1 MPDPNPPA
9 PPVEQPPAEQPPAE
23 QSPAEQL
30 SLEQKAAL
38 LSGRDYW
45 STQAFDAAG
54 VPSVVLTDGPHGVR
68 RQVQFDRLGPHD
80 AVPATCFPPAV
91 AVGSSWD
98 PGVAGRIGAAVGR
111 EARALGVHV
120 VLGPGVNIKRSP
132 LCGRNFEY
140 YSEDPLLAGVLGAA
154 HIEGQQGQG
163 AGASVKHFAAN
174 NQETDRMLVSADAD
188 ERTLREIYLPA
199 FERIVAQAGPA
210 TVMCAYNKVNGV
222 YAAQNRWLLTEVLRG
237 EWGFAGAVVSDWGA
251 VHDPVAAV
259 AAGLDLEMPG
269 TGGRSAR
276 QIVDAVRAGELDEAV
291 VDAAVGRV
299 LTLTGLAA
307 GPAGLAAGPAGPTG
321 RTGGFDAD
329 AHHALAR
336 QVATD
341 CAVLLKNDSGALP
354 LAGGGPIAVV
364 GEFARTPRYQGGGSS
379 HVNPTRVDAALD
391 AIHALAG
398 RHGRSVAFAPGF
410 TVDGS
415 GDGSGDPATLREE
428 AVAAARL
435 AEVTVVFAG
444 LGEREE
450 SEGFDRET
458 LDLPAAQV
466 ALIRAVAAASPR
478 TVVVLSHGGVVS
490 LEGWH
495 DDVDAILDGFLLG
508 QAGGP
513 AVADLLF
520 GVANPSGHLAE
531 TIPLRLAD
539 NPSYVNFPGEQGHVR
554 YGEGVMVGYRWY
566 NTVGLPVRYPF
577 GHGLSYTTFT
587 TGEVAVEVTGPD
599 TARARVTVTNT
610 GGRAGQHVV
619 QVYVAT
625 TAGPVRRPS
634 RELRAFTKVSLEPGE
649 TRTVPLDLDR
659 RAFAYYDIRAAG
671 WVVAPGAYII
681 QIGENAATVAGEA
694 AITLTGD
701 LVIHELTL
709 DSTVRDW
716 LTHPIVG
723 ATLLDE
729 LTAGMTD
736 EQRAGWPADPD
747 LLRSVASMP
756 IHQALRMLGGAVPEA
771 TLQRLMARSRDQAG
785 RPTPTR
791 FP

>member
-1 MPDPNPPA
+1 MPEPNPTA
-9 PPVEQPPAEQPPAE
+9 PSVEPPPAEQLAVDQLGLE
-23 QSPAEQL
+23 QPSVEQL

-38 LSGRDYW
+38 LSGRDFW

-54 VPSVVLTDGPHGVR
+54 VPSIVLTDGPHGVR
-68 RQVQFDRLGPHD
+68 RQVHFDRLGPHD

-98 PGVAGRIGAAVGR
+98 PRVAGRIGAAIGR

-154 HIEGQQGQG
+154 HVHGQQGQG
-163 AGASVKHFAAN
+163 VGASVKHFAAN

-188 ERTLREIYLPA
+188 ERTLREIYLTA
-199 FERIVAQAGPA
+199 FERIVTQAQPA

-269 TGGRSAR
+269 TGGQSAQR
-276 QIVDAVRAGELDEAV
+276 IVDAVRAGELDEAV
-291 VDAAVGRV
+291 VDAAVGRLLA
-299 LTLTGLAA
+299 LTALATHPAALAA
-307 GPAGLAAGPAGPTG
+307 DPAGPAGPI
-321 RTGGFDAD
+321 GGFDVD

-336 QVATD
+336 QVAAD
-341 CAVLLKNDSGALP
+341 CAVLLKNDGGTLP
-354 LAGGGPIAVV
+354 LTGGGPIAVI

-379 HVNPTRVDAALD
+379 NVNPTRVDAALD
-391 AIHALAG
+391 AIRALAAGPG
-398 RHGRSVAFAPGF
+398 RGVGFAPGF

-415 GDGSGDPATLREE
+415 GDTAALRAE
-428 AVAAARL
+428 AVATARD

-444 LGEREE
+444 LGDREE

-466 ALIRAVAAASPR
+466 DLIRAVAAASPR

-513 AVADLLF
+513 ALADLLF

-566 NTVGLPVRYPF
+566 DTVGLPVRYPF

-587 TGEVAVEVTGPD
+587 TGDLTAEVTGPD
-599 TARARVTVTNT
+599 TARAFVAVTNT

-619 QVYVAT
+619 QLYVAT

-649 TRTVPLDLDR
+649 TRTVTLDLDR
-659 RAFAYYDIRAAG
+659 RAFAYYDIRSAG
-671 WVVAPGAYII
+671 WIVAPGTYVI
-681 QIGENAATVAGEA
+681 QIGENAAAMAGEA

-701 LVIHELTL
+701 LVIPELTL
-709 DSTVRDW
+709 DSTVGDW
-716 LTHPIVG
+716 FTHPIVG
-723 ATLLDE
+723 ATLLGE

-736 EQRAGWPADPD
+736 EQRSGLPADPD
-747 LLRSVASMP
+747 LLRAVASMP
-756 IHQALRMLGGAVPEA
+756 IRQALRMLGGAVPEA
-771 TLQRLMARSRDQAG
+771 TLQRLMARSR
-785 RPTPTR
+785 RPD
-791 FP
+791 